1 MLSISIEYAQ
11 SIYETKPSTEQPDYD
26 EELDNIESVIMDICE
41 VLSDTQTIRFRVSG
55 FGEPAWPVDVGTD
68 LATII
73 SQIPDVLGALHQ
85 SENTSIQ
92 FYEQGIERELF
103 FSCNNSRVEMTC
115 RHLVEDKLMPIK
127 EIAGLSELRNMLGG
141 LLVSFIELSKITCP
155 AIAGHRIFQDW
166 LKDVSYLT
174 ENTESYETDTIEPA
188 IWENFE
194 QLEIMRRKDYEVHA

>member
-1 MLSISIEYAQ
+1 
-11 SIYETKPSTEQPDYD
+11 
-26 EELDNIESVIMDICE
+26 
-41 VLSDTQTIRFRVSG
+41 
-55 FGEPAWPVDVGTD
+55 
-68 LATII
+68 
-73 SQIPDVLGALHQ
+73 
-85 SENTSIQ
+85 
-92 FYEQGIERELF
+92 
-103 FSCNNSRVEMTC
+103 MTC
-115 RHLVEDKLMPIK
+115 RHLVEDKLMQIK

>member
-103 FSCNNSRVEMTC
+103 FSCNNSRVEMACKPFILPLTLFLIPSSST
-115 RHLVEDKLMPIK
+115 RYPLFFRLLAISTDRVLFPLPPLP
-127 EIAGLSELRNMLGG
+127 EI
-141 LLVSFIELSKITCP
+141 
-155 AIAGHRIFQDW
+155 RIFIKVF
-166 LKDVSYLT
+166 LPELCRIY
-174 ENTESYETDTIEPA
+174 YPA
-188 IWENFE
+188 LLSFF
-194 QLEIMRRKDYEVHA
+194 LCV